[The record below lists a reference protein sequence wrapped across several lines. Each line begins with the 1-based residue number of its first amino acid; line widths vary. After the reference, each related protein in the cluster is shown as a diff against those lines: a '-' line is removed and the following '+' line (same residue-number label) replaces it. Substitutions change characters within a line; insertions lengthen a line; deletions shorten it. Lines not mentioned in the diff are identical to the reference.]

1 MVLMVNLRTIFKIF
15 DVLRIWDQWKLIV
28 MELIPRRKS
37 RLLNFTGRN
46 IQTAEPNEIPIHHGI
61 LPGDR
66 LSNRQTLVAK
76 RFETQSHPDTC

>member
-1 MVLMVNLRTIFKIF
+1 
-15 DVLRIWDQWKLIV
+15 

-61 LPGDR
+61 LPGG
-66 LSNRQTLVAK
+66 LLGNRQNLAAK
-76 RFETQSHPDTC
+76 RVDAQSHPDTC